1 MNVFTGW
8 IIGKDR
14 LMPSSATDRI
24 KTNDRIL
31 PDHLRA
37 VLDPA
42 RNIDRIARL
51 ENYRFAIHRE
61 PKPPGENGID
71 LIDAVGMR
79 TEIGSR

>member
-1 MNVFTGW
+1 
-8 IIGKDR
+8 
-14 LMPSSATDRI
+14 MPSHATNRVKTDDRI
-24 KTNDRIL
+24 IA
-31 PDHLRA
+31 DHLRA

-42 RNIDRIARL
+42 RDIDCIARL

-71 LIDAVGMR
+71 LINAVSMR